1 MAKEQI
7 DITLVNNNDN
17 YSGSHSTNPMK
28 LTSDASEINF
38 PSTSSFPTTSKTNID
53 DTSLKSNNP
62 SNVSIEDDDSS
73 VIDSDSDAD
82 EIVLKSKQELLQHS
96 TLYNSNNNIVP
107 SSLNTVIEGAPKFS
121 SDEHIIS
128 TYQKPVIGSI
138 AVQNSSDITFGNKT
152 FYQGPVTIKQFLLD
166 SNDKWKLKDNGSVND
181 GYERDGLP
189 SSTNNTNSGK

>member
-17 YSGSHSTNPMK
+17 YNSTSPMK
-28 LTSDASEINF
+28 LINDTSEINLPSAYSF
-38 PSTSSFPTTSKTNID
+38 PSTSKTNID
-53 DTSLKSNNP
+53 DSSLNSNNP

-82 EIVLKSKQELLQHS
+82 EIVLKSKQELLHHS
-96 TLYNSNNNIVP
+96 SLHNNSNNIVP
-107 SSLNTVIEGAPKFS
+107 SSLNTVIECEPKFS
-121 SDEHIIS
+121 NDEQIIS

-138 AVQNSSDITFGNKT
+138 ALQNSSDITFGNKT

-166 SNDKWKLKDNGSVND
+166 SNDKWKLKENGSVND
-181 GYERDGLP
+181 GYERDGPP
-189 SSTNNTNSGK
+189 SSANNTNSGK